1 MAIWYGHDSIRFRAA
16 SPQNFG
22 ITHGVTERQE
32 AGAESAEMLTG
43 QDGHFLLLADE
54 LAQIIERLQ
63 TLVDSYGSPAVPDG
77 DDRVAIHAARD
88 VFARLT
94 TAQQLATLR
103 RFAIRVR
110 YLEVIRATNAADA
123 QAQTTAATQGQLS

>member
-1 MAIWYGHDSIRFRAA
+1 MAIWYGHDSIRCRAA
-16 SPQNFG
+16 SPENSA
-22 ITHGVTERQE
+22 ITHGVSERQE
-32 AGAESAEMLTG
+32 AEAEAAEKLTG
-43 QDGHFLLLADE
+43 QDGHFLCDE
-54 LAQIIERLQ
+54 LAQIIDRLQ
-63 TLVDSYGSPAVPDG
+63 TLVEGFGLPAVPDG

-88 VFARLT
+88 AFARLT

-123 QAQTTAATQGQLS
+123 QATTTAATQGQLS

>member
-16 SPQNFG
+16 SPQDSG
-22 ITHGVTERQE
+22 ITHGVTERQDAE
-32 AGAESAEMLTG
+32 AEAAEMLTG
-43 QDGHFLLLADE
+43 QDGHFLCDE
-54 LAQIIERLQ
+54 LAQIIDRLQ
-63 TLVDSYGSPAVPDG
+63 TLVESYGLPAVPDG
-77 DDRVAIHAARD
+77 DDRAAIHAARD